1 MARTTIVVPCFNEGE
16 RLPAAVFA
24 AYVQD
29 NADVD
34 FLFVNDGSTDRT
46 EQVLREL
53 EQGDPTRFR
62 VRSLGFNRGKAE
74 AVREGFRAA
83 LAAQPE
89 PGYVGFW
96 DADLATPL
104 DAIGRL
110 AGVLDER
117 PEVQMVFGARVKLLG
132 RAIERSGLRHYPGRV
147 FATLVSLLVGLPIY
161 DSQCGAK
168 LFRVGDELTTLFAE
182 PFVTRWI
189 FDVEIL
195 MRFIR
200 ARQAAGESD
209 AERGIY
215 EYPLEEWKDVAGSKL
230 RPLDVV
236 LTITDLARVYTTYRI
251 R

>member
-1 MARTTIVVPCFNEGE
+1 MSRTTVVVPCFNEAE
-16 RLPAAVFA
+16 RLPAAAFA
-24 AYVQD
+24 DFAE
-29 NADVD
+29 ASPAVD

-46 EQVLREL
+46 ENILREL
-53 EQGDPTRFR
+53 EERDPARFQ

-74 AVREGFRAA
+74 AVREGIRAA
-83 LAAQPE
+83 LASQPG
-89 PGYVGFW
+89 PRYVGFW

-104 DAIGRL
+104 AAIPRL
-110 AGVLDER
+110 VAVLDER

-147 FATLVSLLVGLPIY
+147 FATLVSLLLGLPIY

-168 LFRVGDELTTLFAE
+168 LFRVGDELPALFEE

-195 MRFIR
+195 MRFLR

-209 AERGIY
+209 VESGIY
-215 EYPLEEWKDVAGSKL
+215 EYPLDEWKDVAGSKL
-230 RPLDVV
+230 RPVDVL
-236 LTITDLARVYTTYRI
+236 LTIADLARVHRTYRI